1 MSWQAVLTY
10 LHAWEGE
17 YLSGEELNRQ
27 LGLGRTAM
35 REAVDALRRE
45 GYTIEA
51 RTGLDYRLTAS
62 PDAHMEAEIRN
73 RPGTAGLVR
82 AQLKWPN
89 GPVLH
94 RKKFCGILTE
104 MSLEA
109 KTWRLQYL
117 VLGLGLNVVRAADG
131 TEKTVRSGGWLC
143 PRNIRLCGV
152 TKQGV
157 FVCTA
162 RNER

>member
-1 MSWQAVLTY
+1 MCRQVVLTY
-10 LHAWEGE
+10 LHAREGE
-17 YLSGEELNRQ
+17 YLSGEELERQ

-35 REAVDALRRE
+35 WKAVDALRRE

-89 GPVLH
+89 APVLH

-131 TEKTVRSGGWLC
+131 TEKTVRSGDG
-143 PRNIRLCGV
+143 
-152 TKQGV
+152 
-157 FVCTA
+157 FV
-162 RNER
+162 REI

>member
-51 RTGLDYRLTAS
+51 RTAIPLRRGR
-62 PDAHMEAEIRN
+62 
-73 RPGTAGLVR
+73 
-82 AQLKWPN
+82 
-89 GPVLH
+89 
-94 RKKFCGILTE
+94 
-104 MSLEA
+104 
-109 KTWRLQYL
+109 
-117 VLGLGLNVVRAADG
+117 
-131 TEKTVRSGGWLC
+131 GWT
-143 PRNIRLCGV
+143 IV
-152 TKQGV
+152 
-157 FVCTA
+157 
-162 RNER
+162 